1 MILTFRKK
9 CDGGAFEGDES
20 ERVKFFKKVL
30 KETAGLAYVDF
41 EEGFGDASRVARA
54 HAAGVKVV
62 RSVHDFTGPVK
73 NLPARLKRLAAD
85 GDIAKIAFMPKT
97 KKDVDKLFTQLA
109 GKDLPPHVVCAMGPL
124 GLPSRILAGRL
135 GSRWT
140 YASVGGLGKIGH
152 LTPYDLVRDYRF
164 RSVSNAA
171 KVVYVPA
178 EKVALTNA
186 GFLAEDED
194 AVALPK

>member
-1 MILTFRKK
+1 
-9 CDGGAFEGDES
+9 
-20 ERVKFFKKVL
+20 
-30 KETAGLAYVDF
+30 
-41 EEGFGDASRVARA
+41 
-54 HAAGVKVV
+54 
-62 RSVHDFTGPVK
+62 
-73 NLPARLKRLAAD
+73 
-85 GDIAKIAFMPKT
+85 
-97 KKDVDKLFTQLA
+97 
-109 GKDLPPHVVCAMGPL
+109 MGPL
-124 GLPSRILAGRL
+124 GLPSRVLAGRL